1 MLKDINLSEDL
12 LEYIYKH
19 SQPLHSIQKEI
30 LNYNKDLGDI
40 QRLQIS
46 ETQSLFLQ
54 LIIKI
59 NKVRKCLEIGTFTGF
74 SALSMALAL
83 PENGKIT
90 TLDNDKKIVAIA
102 SDFFK
107 KADLSS
113 KIETIVGS
121 ALDTLKNL
129 LNEKKKFDLIFIDA
143 DKGNYKKYYDLSLNL
158 ISESGLII
166 IDNVLWKGEVIK
178 NKYVSET
185 PSKQARSIIDFNK
198 YVRDDNKVEKFILPI
213 GDGLTICR
221 KK

>member
-30 LNYNKDLGDI
+30 LNYNRDLGDM

-158 ISESGLII
+158 ISENGLII

-178 NKYVSET
+178 AKYVSET
-185 PSKQARSIIDFNK
+185 PSKQLWSIIDFNK

>member
-30 LNYNKDLGDI
+30 LNYNRDLGDI

-90 TLDNDKKIVAIA
+90 TLDNDKKIVAVA

-185 PSKQARSIIDFNK
+185 PSKQLWSIIDFNK

>member
-19 SQPLHSIQKEI
+19 SQPLHPIQKEI
-30 LNYNKDLGDI
+30 LNYNRDLGDI

-59 NKVRKCLEIGTFTGF
+59 NKIRKCLEIGTFTGF
-74 SALSMALAL
+74 STLSMALAL

-185 PSKQARSIIDFNK
+185 PSKQLWSIIDFNK

>member
-30 LNYNKDLGDI
+30 LNYNRDLGDI

-74 SALSMALAL
+74 STLSMALAL

-158 ISESGLII
+158 ISENGLIV
-166 IDNVLWKGEVIK
+166 IDNVLWRGEVIK

-185 PSKQARSIIDFNK
+185 PSKQLWSIIDFNK

>member
-185 PSKQARSIIDFNK
+185 PSKQLWSIIDFNK

>member
-1 MLKDINLSEDL
+1 MLQDINLSEDL

-30 LNYNKDLGDI
+30 LNYNRDLGDI

-113 KIETIVGS
+113 KIEPIVGS

-185 PSKQARSIIDFNK
+185 PSKQLWSIIDFNK

>member
-30 LNYNKDLGDI
+30 LNYNRDLGDI

-74 SALSMALAL
+74 STLSMALAL

-178 NKYVSET
+178 AKYVSET
-185 PSKQARSIIDFNK
+185 PSKQLWSIIDFNK